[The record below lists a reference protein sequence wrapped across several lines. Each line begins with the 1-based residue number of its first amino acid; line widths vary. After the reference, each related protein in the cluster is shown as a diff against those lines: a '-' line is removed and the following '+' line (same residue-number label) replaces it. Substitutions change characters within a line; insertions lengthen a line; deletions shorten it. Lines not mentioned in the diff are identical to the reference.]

1 MLKMSHFKYWSNTM
15 SNVSATGNKTDT
27 STQTSADVTAA
38 AANMSKVLE
47 NDQSLLLSAYNLK
60 DGDAGVAD
68 LARQLGLTGNNLT
81 NATAKGLQ
89 MIAEQRFQQ
98 SSQRITL
105 FSNLMERLAQMKQ
118 QLIQNLRN

>member
-1 MLKMSHFKYWSNTM
+1 M